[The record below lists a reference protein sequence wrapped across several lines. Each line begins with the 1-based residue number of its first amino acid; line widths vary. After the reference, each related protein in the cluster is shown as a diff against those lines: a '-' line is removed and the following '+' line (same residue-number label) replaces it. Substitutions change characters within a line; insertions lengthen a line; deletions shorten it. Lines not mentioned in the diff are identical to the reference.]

1 MLKRVRGP
9 RGEASEEQAM
19 RRTVFNSDHE
29 AFRQVLRD
37 FIDAEVLPRYEE
49 WYQAGIVPRDFY
61 YKLAALGLF
70 GIEVPEEYGGA
81 GIRSFKYNAIETEEL
96 ARAGVG
102 FGGSAVHTALCLP
115 YLLKLGTDE
124 QKKRWL
130 PKFVSGEMMFA
141 IAMTEPGTGSD
152 LAGMKTTAKLSP
164 DGTCYVLNGAKTF
177 ITGGVQADR
186 VIVCARTAP
195 QREDDRRYGISLLAV
210 DAKSAGYAVGR
221 KLDKIGLKVQDTAE
235 LSFSDVRVP
244 AEDLLGEE
252 NEGFSY
258 LGQNLPQER
267 LAIAYG
273 AYSQAAAA
281 VELAKRYTR
290 DRHIFGQPVVSFQN
304 TKFELAAC
312 KAEVDAAQAVVD
324 RALEAHD
331 LGELTAA
338 EAASAK
344 LFCTETASRV
354 IDRCLQLHGG
364 YGYINEYPIARL
376 YADSRVNRIYGGT
389 SEVMKTIIAKD
400 MGL

>member
-1 MLKRVRGP
+1 MLVGVVPQP
-9 RGEASEEQAM
+9 REQTM
-19 RRTVFNSDHE
+19 RRTVFNEDHE

-37 FIDAEVLPRYEE
+37 FIEAEVVPNYQE
-49 WYQAGIVPRDFY
+49 WYEASIVPRDLY
-61 YKLAALGLF
+61 YKLAGLGLF

-81 GIRSFKYNAIETEEL
+81 GIRSFKYSAIETEEL
-96 ARAGVG
+96 HRAAVS
-102 FGGSAVHTALCLP
+102 FGGSAVHVALCLP

-130 PKFVSGEMMFA
+130 PKFITGEMMFA

-152 LAGMKTTAKLSP
+152 LAGMRTTAKLSG
-164 DGTCYVLNGAKTF
+164 DGSHYVLDGAKTF
-177 ITGGVQADR
+177 ITGGVLADR

-195 QREDDRRYGISLLAV
+195 SREDDRRYGISLLAV
-210 DAKSAGYAVGR
+210 DTKLEGYTVGR
-221 KLDKIGLKVQDTAE
+221 KLDKVGLRVQDTAE
-235 LSFSDVRVP
+235 LSFAGVRVP

-252 NEGFSY
+252 NKGFSY

-267 LAIAYG
+267 LSIAYG
-273 AYSQAAAA
+273 AYAQAAAA
-281 VELAKRYTR
+281 LRFAQQYTEE
-290 DRHIFGQPVVSFQN
+290 RHIFGQSVASFQN
-304 TKFELAAC
+304 TKFELAAG

-331 LGELTAA
+331 AGEFTAA

-344 LFCTETASRV
+344 LFCTEVASRV

-376 YADSRVNRIYGGT
+376 YADNRVNRIYGGT

>member
-1 MLKRVRGP
+1 
-9 RGEASEEQAM
+9 M
-19 RRTVFNSDHE
+19 RRTVFNEDHE
-29 AFRQVLRD
+29 AFRQTLRE
-37 FIDAEVLPRYEE
+37 FINAEVAPNYPKWYE
-49 WYQAGIVPRDFY
+49 AGIVPREFY
-61 YKLAALGLF
+61 YKLAELGLF

-81 GIRSFKYNAIETEEL
+81 GITSFKYSAVQTEEL
-96 ARAGVG
+96 ALAGVS
-102 FGGSAVHTALCLP
+102 FGGSGVHVALCLP
-115 YLLKLGTDE
+115 YVLKLGTEE
-124 QKKRWL
+124 QKRRWL
-130 PKFVSGEMMFA
+130 PGFISGETMYA

-152 LAGMKTTAKLSP
+152 LAGMRTTARLSA
-164 DGTCYVLNGAKTF
+164 DGSHYVLNGAKTF
-177 ITGGVQADR
+177 ITGGVLADR

-195 QREDDRRYGISLLAV
+195 AREDDRRHGISLLVV
-210 DAKSAGYAVGR
+210 DTSLPGYSVGR
-221 KLDKIGLKVQDTAE
+221 KLEKIGLKTSDTAE

-252 NEGFSY
+252 NRGFSY

-267 LAIAYG
+267 LSIAYG
-273 AYSQAAAA
+273 AYAQALAA
-281 VELAKRYTR
+281 VELAKKYTQ
-290 DRHIFGQPVVSFQN
+290 DRQVFGKSVASFQN

-312 KAEVDAAQAVVD
+312 KAEVDAAQAVAD

-331 LGELTAA
+331 LGELTPA

-344 LFCTETASRV
+344 LFCTEVASRV

-376 YADSRVNRIYGGT
+376 YADNRVNRIYGGT

>member
-1 MLKRVRGP
+1 
-9 RGEASEEQAM
+9 M
-19 RRTVFNSDHE
+19 RRTVFNEDHE
-29 AFRQVLRD
+29 AFRRVLRD
-37 FIDAEVLPRYEE
+37 FIEAEVVPNYQQWYE
-49 WYQAGIVPRDFY
+49 AGIIPRDFY
-61 YKLAALGLF
+61 YKLAGLGLF

-81 GIRSFKYNAIETEEL
+81 GLSSFKYSAIESEEL
-96 ARAGVG
+96 HRAAVS
-102 FGGSAVHTALCLP
+102 FGGSAAHVALCLP

-130 PKFVSGEMMFA
+130 PGFASGEMMFA

-152 LAGMKTTAKLSP
+152 LAGMRTTAKLSD
-164 DGTCYVLNGAKTF
+164 DGHHYVLNGAKTF
-177 ITGGVQADR
+177 ITGGVLADR
-186 VIVCARTAP
+186 MIVCARTAP
-195 QREDDRRYGISLLAV
+195 ARPDDRRFGISLLVV
-210 DAKSAGYAVGR
+210 DTKLEGYTVGR
-221 KLDKIGLKVQDTAE
+221 KLDKIGLRVQDTAE
-235 LSFSDVRVP
+235 LSFADVRVP
-244 AEDLLGEE
+244 AEDLLGQQHQ
-252 NEGFSY
+252 GFSY
-258 LGQNLPQER
+258 LGQNLPRER

-273 AYSQAAAA
+273 AYAQAAAA
-281 VELAKRYTR
+281 VQFAKRYTAE
-290 DRHIFGQPVVSFQN
+290 RHIFGQPVVAFQN

-312 KAEVDAAQAVVD
+312 QAEVDAAQAVAD

-331 LGELTAA
+331 ADELTAA

-344 LFCTETASRV
+344 LFCTEVASRV

>member
-1 MLKRVRGP
+1 
-9 RGEASEEQAM
+9 M
-19 RRTVFNSDHE
+19 RRTVFGEDHE

-37 FIDAEVLPRYEE
+37 FIDAEVLPHYQE
-49 WYQAGIVPRDFY
+49 WYDAGIVPRDLY
-61 YKLAALGLF
+61 YKLGKLGLF

-81 GIRSFKYNAIETEEL
+81 GIESFKYSAIETEEL
-96 ARAGVG
+96 NRAAVS
-102 FGGSAVHTALCLP
+102 FGGSGVHVALCLP
-115 YLLKLGTDE
+115 YLLKLGTE
-124 QKKRWL
+124 AQKQRWL
-130 PKFVSGEMMFA
+130 PGFTTGETMFA

-152 LAGMKTTAKLSP
+152 LAGMRTTATLSA
-164 DGTCYVLNGAKTF
+164 DGTHYVLNGAKTF
-177 ITGGVQADR
+177 ITGGVYADR
-186 VIVCARTAP
+186 VIVCARTSAP
-195 QREDDRRYGISLLAV
+195 REDDRRFGISLLVV
-210 DAKSAGYAVGR
+210 DTKSPGYTVGR

-235 LSFSDVRVP
+235 LSFADVKVP
-244 AEDLLGEE
+244 VQDLLGEE
-252 NEGFSY
+252 NRGFSY

-281 VELAKRYTR
+281 VEFAKQYTT
-290 DRHIFGQPVVSFQN
+290 DRHIFGQAVVSFQN

-312 KAEVDAAQAVVD
+312 KAEVDAAQAVAD

-331 LGELTAA
+331 RGELTAA

-344 LFCTETASRV
+344 LFCTEVASRV

-376 YADSRVNRIYGGT
+376 YADNRVNRIYGGT

>member
-1 MLKRVRGP
+1 
-9 RGEASEEQAM
+9 M
-19 RRTVFNSDHE
+19 RRTVFNEDHE
-29 AFRQVLRD
+29 AFRETLRD
-37 FIDAEVLPRYEE
+37 FIRAEVVPVYPE
-49 WYQAGIVPRDFY
+49 WYEAGVVPREFY
-61 YKLAALGLF
+61 YKLAGLGLF

-81 GIRSFKYNAIETEEL
+81 GITSFKYNAIESEEL
-96 ARAGVG
+96 SLAGVS
-102 FGGSAVHTALCLP
+102 FGGSSVHTALCLP
-115 YLLKLGTDE
+115 YLLKLATDA
-124 QKKRWL
+124 QKERWL
-130 PKFVSGEMMFA
+130 PPFMSGDMMFA

-152 LAGMKTTAKLSP
+152 LAGMRTTAKLSA
-164 DGTCYVLNGAKTF
+164 DGSHYVLNGAKTF
-177 ITGGVQADR
+177 ITGGVHADR

-195 QREDDRRYGISLLAV
+195 QKEDDRRYGISLLVV
-210 DAKSAGYAVGR
+210 DTKSPGYTVGR
-221 KLDKIGLKVQDTAE
+221 KLDKLGLHVSDTAE
-235 LSFSDVRVP
+235 LAFSDVKVP

-252 NEGFSY
+252 HKGFSY

-267 LAIAYG
+267 LAIAHG
-273 AYSQAAAA
+273 AYAQAAAA
-281 VELAKRYTR
+281 VEFAKRYTQER
-290 DRHIFGQPVVSFQN
+290 LVFGKSVASFQN

-331 LGELTAA
+331 AGELTPA

-344 LFCTETASRV
+344 LFCTEVASRV

-376 YADSRVNRIYGGT
+376 YADNRVNRIYGGT